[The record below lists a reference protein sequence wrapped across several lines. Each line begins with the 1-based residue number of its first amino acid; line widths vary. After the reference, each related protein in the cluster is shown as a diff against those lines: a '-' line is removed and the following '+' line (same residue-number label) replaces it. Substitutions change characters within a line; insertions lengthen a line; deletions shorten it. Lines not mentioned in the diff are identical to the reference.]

1 MMALFIT
8 SIVINEVYSAET
20 KFGYKIKP
28 KGVTDDL
35 SGKTAKVIA
44 VIEGDTIILSD
55 GTRIQESEFNS
66 TLDKA
71 EKILDKLEKIEIAK
85 GKVYYDK
92 IDIIEPSKVN
102 DQYCFIKV
110 VITQKGDSL
119 IKEEVME
126 CADGRKRFDGPSY
139 WELFAQF
146 YYRDISAPE
155 YCRQYSRPK
164 HVFKAFGK
172 TCLQT
177 NGEWEVQ

>member
-1 MMALFIT
+1 MKKII
-8 SIVINEVYSAET
+8 IVIGVLLLISFGIEKLYSAEVE
-20 KFGYKIKP
+20 
-28 KGVTDDL
+28 GVTDDL
-35 SGKTAKVIA
+35 SGKTSKVIA

-172 TCLQT
+172 T